1 MTIMDLKVAEAL
13 QDDIGRGIIRL
24 DSKARKAIDVTSGD
38 IVEVQGKNK
47 TAAVVWHCYQQDEG
61 MGIARIDGLIRQ
73 NAGAGVGDKIR
84 ITKANIKE
92 AKKVTFAPTTQAM
105 RFSSGFEEYIKRRLL
120 TRPVVQGDS
129 ILMPVFGQPLIFK
142 AVNVQPKGM
151 TQITEQTQIVIREEP
166 AKELEGVPQVTY
178 EDIGGLGN
186 QVYRIREMIELP
198 LKHPELF
205 AKLGIEPPK
214 GVLLYGPP
222 GTGKTLVAKAVA
234 NESDANFYSIQG
246 PEIISK
252 FVGEAEERL
261 RKIFEEAEKNAPS
274 IIFIDELD
282 AIAPKR
288 EEVIG
293 EVEKRVVAQLLALM
307 DGLKGR
313 GKVIVIAASNRPN
326 ALDPALRRPGRFDRE
341 IELGVPD
348 KAGRKEILQI
358 HTRGMPLQDDVNLD
372 ELASITHGYV
382 GADLAALGREAAM
395 KTLRRLLPRINLEDE
410 SIPIDVLESLRVT
423 KKDFMDAYKE
433 VQPSAMREV
442 MIEVPNVKWDDIGG
456 LEKPKAELK
465 EAIEWPLKYPE
476 MFKRMG
482 IKPPRGIFL
491 FGPPGTG
498 KTLLAKAVA
507 TESEANFI
515 SVRGPELLSKWVGES
530 EKGVRE
536 IFRKARTASPC
547 IIFFDEIDSIG
558 PRRGGESGSHVTE
571 TVVNQLLTEM
581 DGLEELKDV
590 VVVAASNRPDIVD
603 PALMR
608 PGRFDRLV
616 QIPAPDF
623 ETRKAIFAVHTKKV
637 PIAKDVDLLKL
648 AEATDGYSGAD
659 IEGIVKE
666 AVFEALRE
674 SKQTKE
680 VRWKHFEKALA
691 SVKPSLEDRV
701 MKTYE
706 QFSKKAL
713 GAEIL

>member
-1 MTIMDLKVAEAL
+1 MANIELKVSEAL

-24 DSKARKAIDVTSGD
+24 DSKARKALDVTSGD

-73 NAGAGVGDKIR
+73 NAAVGVGDKIK
-84 ITKANIKE
+84 ILKGTAKE

-120 TRPVVQGDS
+120 TRPISQGDS

-142 AVNVQPKGM
+142 AVNVQPKGI

-166 AKELEGVPQVTY
+166 AKELEGIPQVTY

-186 QVYRIREMIELP
+186 QVYRVREMIELP
-198 LKHPELF
+198 LRHPELF

-222 GTGKTLVAKAVA
+222 GTGKTLLAKAVA
-234 NESDANFYSIQG
+234 SESDASFYSIQG

-274 IIFIDELD
+274 IIFIDEID

-307 DGLKGR
+307 DGLKER
-313 GKVIVIAASNRPN
+313 GKVIVIAATNRPN
-326 ALDPALRRPGRFDRE
+326 AIDPALRRPGRFDRE
-341 IELGVPD
+341 IELAIPD
-348 KAGRKEILQI
+348 KRGRKEILQI
-358 HTRGMPLQDDVNLD
+358 HTRGMPLADDVNLD
-372 ELASITHGYV
+372 ELASISHGYV

-395 KTLRRLLPRINLEDE
+395 RTLRRVLPKIDLEEE
-410 SIPIDVLESLRVT
+410 SIPIDILESLRVT
-423 KKDFMDAYKE
+423 RKDFAEAYKD
-433 VQPSAMREV
+433 VQPSALREV
-442 MIEVPNVKWDDIGG
+442 LIEVPNIKWGDIGG
-456 LEKPKAELK
+456 LKGPKKELM
-465 EAIEWPLKYPE
+465 EAVEWPIKYPE

-507 TESEANFI
+507 NESEANFI

-536 IFRKARTASPC
+536 IFRKARTAAPC
-547 IIFFDEIDSIG
+547 IIFFDEIDSMA
-558 PRRGGESGSHVTE
+558 PRRGRDSGSHVTE

-590 VVVAASNRPDIVD
+590 VVIAATNRPDIVD
-603 PALMR
+603 PALLR

-616 QIPAPDF
+616 QLHAPDL
-623 ETRKAIFAVHTKKV
+623 ETRKAIFLVHTKKV
-637 PIAKDVDLLKL
+637 PIAKDVDVTKL
-648 AEATDGYSGAD
+648 AEVTDGYSGAD
-659 IEGIVKE
+659 IEGIVRE
-666 AVFEALRE
+666 AVFESLRE
-674 SKQTKE
+674 SKQSKD
-680 VRWKHFEKALA
+680 VKWKHFEKALA
-691 SVKPSLEDRV
+691 TVKPSLEDRI

-706 QFSKKAL
+706 QFNRKAM
-713 GAEIL
+713 GAEVL

>member
-1 MTIMDLKVAEAL
+1 MDLKVAEAL